1 MFYFYLD
8 FGMTIGHGVH
18 SLYLEDIRH
27 FFEPDAK
34 EENGIPV
41 VNWDLSS
48 PDRIWM
54 NSPLA
59 GYDKN
64 LLR

>member
-1 MFYFYLD
+1 LLLLLVLLLLFLLLL
-8 FGMTIGHGVH
+8 

-27 FFEPDAK
+27 FFEPEAK